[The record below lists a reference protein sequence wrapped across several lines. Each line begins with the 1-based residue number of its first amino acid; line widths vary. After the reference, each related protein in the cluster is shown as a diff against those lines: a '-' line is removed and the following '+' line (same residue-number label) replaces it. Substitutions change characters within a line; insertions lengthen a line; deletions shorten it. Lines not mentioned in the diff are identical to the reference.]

1 MGLRKDLRVWA
12 MGWLALLAIF
22 PNDLS
27 AQPATRKE
35 KVKAAAGVVERIF
48 SAHAAARH
56 LPGLAWGVIYDG
68 GLVISGG
75 CGLADLGQ
83 QRPATPQSLFPRRL
97 DEQKL
102 HCHGHPAAPR
112 RRQTAPG

>member
-48 SAHAAARH
+48 RAHAAARH
-56 LPGLAWGVIYDG
+56 LPGLAGGV
-68 GLVISGG
+68 
-75 CGLADLGQ
+75 
-83 QRPATPQSLFPRRL
+83 F
-97 DEQKL
+97 
-102 HCHGHPAAPR
+102 
-112 RRQTAPG
+112 